1 MRISSLKANNVSE
14 RTSFFTKSISILQFV
29 IVESNDENHS
39 TICSSKNEK
48 GKLQNQNFVPN

>member
-1 MRISSLKANNVSE
+1 MFLREQVSLQNP
-14 RTSFFTKSISILQFV
+14 SILQFV